1 MVSTVKV
8 HFFIN
13 PLTKGSD
20 DITIQSVRD
29 VDRSEDQPANAGY
42 FKRSIFMMV
51 YGIVLPC

>member
-42 FKRSIFMMV
+42 FKRSIFC
-51 YGIVLPC
+51 I